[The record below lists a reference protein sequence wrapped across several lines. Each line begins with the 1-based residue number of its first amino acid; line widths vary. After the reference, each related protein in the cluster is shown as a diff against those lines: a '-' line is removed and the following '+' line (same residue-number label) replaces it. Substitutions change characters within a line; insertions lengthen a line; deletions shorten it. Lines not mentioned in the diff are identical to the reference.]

1 MHMPALNTRY
11 RRVAISFHEGT
22 SSMRES
28 HWGRCG
34 STRGD
39 RMEMAV
45 DHEILDTGEGKT
57 LGIDD
62 HKQAGTF
69 KTGTTDKL
77 WQTTASTTDTDD
89 VNF

>member
-1 MHMPALNTRY
+1 
-11 RRVAISFHEGT
+11 
-22 SSMRES
+22 
-28 HWGRCG
+28 
-34 STRGD
+34 
-39 RMEMAV
+39 MEMAV